1 MTEIIANIRS
11 RYRFALLAIAILS
24 TAAALILQ
32 SFLSIQKND
41 AHTINIAGKQRMLSQ
56 KIAWHVNAV
65 SLRDDAQHRYSLE
78 QTVNAFKKGHD
89 FLLQTN
95 AAGEY
100 VLLGD
105 ELKDYYFLAPN
116 NLAQQSERY
125 ITAATEVLQS
135 DNMSNREVPDVFN
148 IKVVELFLKKLD
160 HAVSLFE
167 HQSNNKIIVL
177 SNVELGVWL
186 FTLFLL
192 LVELKF
198 IFKPMEK
205 HIKTTLDKYQKQK
218 QHAESISQNKQRFI
232 ARAGHELRT
241 PLQGLLNA
249 VDQLETSNTQNTL
262 KQQAYYC
269 SHRLLNILDELNE
282 VQQMSLGQWTLVPS
296 TSNLLES
303 IDAVIQ
309 SYQFAC
315 QEKGIILEKNL
326 ADSLDCMVELDH
338 RRFQQVVSELLSN
351 ALKFTEAGKITV
363 TASITNNQQLK
374 LIVVDTGIGFKNY
387 YPYLS
392 TNEHTQQDN
401 HFQGM
406 QVGLA
411 RVQHILQMQQGRIEF
426 LENEPHGACVSIL
439 LPVEIQQP
447 QTKQPLPANLH
458 CLIVEDNPLNAMIL
472 KGILK
477 ELDYTNELAEN
488 GLIATAKVEEN
499 SYDLVFMDL
508 NMPVMDGFKA
518 IEIIRQEL
526 NLTMPIIVVT
536 ANMSQTDIDR
546 TVQLGANAHVFK
558 PINLETVKKALID
571 TVNKGEIS
579 QGMS

>member
-1 MTEIIANIRS
+1 MIEVIAKIRS
-11 RYRFALLAIAILS
+11 RYRLALLAIAILS

-32 SFLSIQKND
+32 FFLSIQKTD
-41 AHTINIAGKQRMLSQ
+41 AHVINIAGKQRMLSQ
-56 KIAWHVNAV
+56 KIAWHVNVV
-65 SLRDDAQHRYSLE
+65 SQKDDAQHRHSLE
-78 QTVNAFKKGHD
+78 QAVTAFKKGHN

-100 VLLGD
+100 VLLND
-105 ELKDYYFLAPN
+105 ALKDYYFLAPN
-116 NLAQQSERY
+116 NLAQHSELF
-125 ITAATEVLQS
+125 IAAATAFVQS
-135 DNMSNREVPDVFN
+135 DFENDSNIPDSLN
-148 IKVVELFLKKLD
+148 IKAVELLLKKLD
-160 HAVSLFE
+160 HAVGLFE
-167 HQSNNKIIVL
+167 HQSNNKVTMV
-177 SNVELGVWL
+177 SNIELGVWL
-186 FTLFLL
+186 FTLLLL
-192 LVELKF
+192 LVELRF

-218 QHAESISQNKQRFI
+218 QHAESLSQNKQRFI

-249 VDQLETSNTQNTL
+249 VEQLEASDAQNTL
-262 KQQAYYC
+262 QQQAHYC

-296 TSNLLES
+296 KANLRQSL
-303 IDAVIQ
+303 DTVIQ

-315 QEKGIILEKNL
+315 QEKGLILEKHL

-338 RRFQQVVSELLSN
+338 RRFQQVVSELISN
-351 ALKFTEAGKITV
+351 ALKFTESGKITIE
-363 TASITNNQQLK
+363 ASITNNQQLK
-374 LIVVDTGIGFKNY
+374 LIVADTGIGFKNY

-411 RVQHILQMQQGRIEF
+411 RVQHILQMQQGHIEF
-426 LENEPHGACVSIL
+426 SENEPHGACINVL
-439 LPVEIQQP
+439 LPIAIQQP
-447 QTKQPLPANLH
+447 QTQQPLPTNLH

-477 ELDYTNELAEN
+477 EIGYTNDLAEN
-488 GLIATAKVEEN
+488 GLIATAKAEEN

-518 IEIIRQEL
+518 IEVIRQEL

-546 TVQLGANAHVFK
+546 TVLLGANAHVFK
-558 PINLETVKKALID
+558 PINLETIKKALTD
-571 TVNKGEIS
+571 TINKG
-579 QGMS
+579 